1 MGKIPSLHGMIE
13 GLKTSVAF
21 HQNREAFH
29 AQQEAHHAHHQKL
42 HMEQKTHHAKE
53 LANAIQHLAELQGM
67 AERLGEVVAQAVVAP
82 AETDEQIFGRHPNV
96 SKALDLVLATWPPD
110 VTFTASTL
118 AAEVSR
124 RYAAALRRTV
134 PPRVIAAALRRRR
147 DDRIVDEVREGR
159 PFQEAVYRKR
169 GA

>member
-1 MGKIPSLHGMIE
+1 LREEISLKEEHDTAGRHFYRDGVLE
-13 GLKTSVAF
+13 AA
-21 HQNREAFH
+21 NR
-29 AQQEAHHAHHQKL
+29 
-42 HMEQKTHHAKE
+42 
-53 LANAIQHLAELQGM
+53 HLAELHSM
-67 AERLGEVVAQAVVAP
+67 AERLGEVVTQAVVAP
-82 AETDEQIFGRHPNV
+82 PETDEQIFGRYRNV

-134 PPRVIAAALRRRR
+134 PPRVIASALRRRR
-147 DDRIVDEVREGR
+147 DDRIVDEIREGR

>member
-1 MGKIPSLHGMIE
+1 MGKVPSLHGMIE

-29 AQQEAHHAHHQKL
+29 ARQEAHHAHHLNL
-42 HMEQKTHHAKE
+42 HQEQKTRHAAE
-53 LANAIQHLAELQGM
+53 LANATRHLEELQTM
-67 AERLGEVVAQAVVAP
+67 ADRLGEVVTQAAVAP
-82 AETDEQIFGRHPNV
+82 PDTDEQTLGHHPNV

-110 VTFTASTL
+110 VTFTATTL

-124 RYAAALRRTV
+124 RYAAVLRRSV
-134 PPRVIAAALRRRR
+134 PPRVIASALRRRR
-147 DDRIVDEVREGR
+147 EDRIVEEVREGR

-169 GA
+169 V